1 MKALALLALFA
12 VAAQGR
18 IMAPSSVKPLSDEM
32 INFINNLN
40 TTWKAGRNFDEN
52 IPFSY
57 IKGLMG
63 VHPDSKNYRLPLHYH
78 TEIPDDLPESFD
90 AREQWSHC
98 SSIHLIRDQSTC
110 GSCWA
115 FGAVEAMSDRIC
127 IHTKGRVQVNISAE
141 DLLTC
146 CEDCGDGM
154 NYPKQGMKEG
164 DTIGL
169 VRAFVLCKV
178 MYSLPFHV
186 LNKPEEETIESIIR
200 GAYKVAIRLPH
211 GSSTRTKALL
221 PVACTGTDDGCQPY
235 HFPPCEHHT
244 KGRLPPCKGDGPTPE
259 CVRNCRQ
266 GYEKSYSQDK
276 HFGKKVYT
284 LSGDEDQIKT
294 EIYKNGPVEAD
305 FTVYSDFLSY
315 KSGVYQKHSDDVL
328 GGHAI
333 RILGWGSENGVPYW
347 LVANSWNEDWGDK
360 GECYFKIRRGNDECG
375 IEDDVNAGIPKELKA

>member
-18 IMAPSSVKPLSDEM
+18 VMAPSSVKPLSDEM

-146 CEDCGDGM
+146 CEDCGDGC
-154 NYPKQGMKEG
+154 NGGFPPSAWQFYKDK
-164 DTIGL
+164 GL
-169 VRAFVLCKV
+169 VTGGL
-178 MYSLPFHV
+178 Y
-186 LNKPEEETIESIIR
+186 
-200 GAYKVAIRLPH
+200 
-211 GSSTRTKALL
+211 
-221 PVACTGTDDGCQPY
+221 GTDDGCQPY

-360 GECYFKIRRGNDECG
+360 GYFKIRRGNDECG